1 MNLGAVG
8 CSVHQKYRTKF
19 TNIDVLEREKNVQDP
34 YLLMLFLGQV
44 GSWAISKMWLLYT
57 SAYTMNR
64 N

>member
-1 MNLGAVG
+1 M
-8 CSVHQKYRTKF
+8 
-19 TNIDVLEREKNVQDP
+19 NIDVLEREKNVQDS